1 MSHTICRPPVYDY
14 HPFGRPTLNII
25 CMDTVW
31 LSGSF
36 PVSPIYMISKTHYLE
51 ICLDQ
56 ITFVD
61 KTTNFNI
68 KIYCINYSALY
79 SRPRPILISYRF

>member
-1 MSHTICRPPVYDY
+1 MCHTQFVDPRLYDY
-14 HPFGRPTLNII
+14 HPFGRPTLNIN
-25 CMDTVW
+25 CMDTLW

-36 PVSPIYMISKTHYLE
+36 PVSPIYMISKTHSLE

-68 KIYCINYSALY
+68 KRYCINYSALY
-79 SRPRPILISYRF
+79 SRPILISYRF